1 MDTRSKWTRDQIYPT
16 HQLFSIT
23 IIQQSIDH
31 LINHDQSI
39 ILPIEKSLNKAKSIQ
54 KAVEIYQYNSNL
66 SYRSATIIYGYAP
79 QSVIDHNTD
88 EKLYTPNRYVT
99 NQKLSLTE
107 ESVLIVHIK
116 KTHNTSFPLA
126 IRHLNKFANKL
137 LRMRN
142 STDTINKNWH
152 TSFFRRY
159 PEIYT
164 LFS

>member
-1 MDTRSKWTRDQIYPT
+1 MDTRSKWTRDQIYPN

-23 IIQQSIDH
+23 IIQQPIDH

-66 SYRSATIIYGYAP
+66 SYRFAATIYEYAP

-88 EKLYTPNRYVT
+88 KKSYAPNRYVA
-99 NQKLSLTE
+99 NQKLSPIE
-107 ESVLIVHIK
+107 ESVLVVYIK
-116 KTHNTSFPLA
+116 KIYKAGFPLA
-126 IRHLNKFANKL
+126 IQYLNEFANKF

-142 STDTINKNWH
+142 STDTINKN
-152 TSFFRRY
+152 
-159 PEIYT
+159 
-164 LFS
+164 